1 MANRMKDDIITTI
14 KMMRNNVS
22 SVTTRR
28 KDKRTSKSEI
38 YDHLMGIDHIISEED
53 YLETIQELE
62 DQGIIFK
69 RDGKKYYQLK
79 DENVNEI
86 LDTTIE
92 SNSNLHKDLE
102 MEENFPSD
110 VSLIDMIKEN
120 MLQERLRDKE
130 YIQFLKEEIIFYQSE
145 LQEKKQI
152 HRNITK

>member
-22 SVTTRR
+22 SVAIRR
-28 KDKRTSKSEI
+28 KDKRPSKSEI
-38 YDHLMGIDHIISEED
+38 YDHLMEKYHIISEED

-92 SNSNLHKDLE
+92 SNSNLHKDL
-102 MEENFPSD
+102 F
-110 VSLIDMIKEN
+110 
-120 MLQERLRDKE
+120 
-130 YIQFLKEEIIFYQSE
+130 
-145 LQEKKQI
+145 
-152 HRNITK
+152 

>member
-1 MANRMKDDIITTI
+1 MKDDIIMTI
-14 KMMRNNVS
+14 KMMRNNAS
-22 SVTTRR
+22 SATTRR
-28 KDKRTSKSEI
+28 KDKRPSKSEI
-38 YDHLMGIDHIISEED
+38 YNHLMEKYHIISEED
-53 YLETIQELE
+53 YLETVQELE

-152 HRNITK
+152 HRNTTK

>member
-1 MANRMKDDIITTI
+1 MKDDIIATI

-28 KDKRTSKSEI
+28 KDKRPSKSEI
-38 YDHLMGIDHIISEED
+38 YDHLMEKYHIISEED

-79 DENVNEI
+79 
-86 LDTTIE
+86 E
-92 SNSNLHKDLE
+92 SNSNLHEDLE

-130 YIQFLKEEIIFYQSE
+130 YIQFLKEEIIFFQSE
-145 LQEKKQI
+145 LQEKNKFI
-152 HRNITK
+152 VT